1 MFTPTRHARR
11 ALISAIAA
19 AAIGTAVSS
28 VVTAEPAAPSKG
40 ERNGCSTAIENRNLA
55 NFNTYLD
62 ALLSGDFATA
72 NSYFVA
78 DGVVEVHGASLPFA
92 GTYTVSNGAYAALQ
106 LQYWDFS
113 NVGTPARPTLY
124 ADCDKV
130 ILKGPFQRIAKATG
144 KPIDTTVI
152 EFFTFNREG
161 RIVRD
166 DFYFTDTA
174 AVKAVLGLP

>member
-1 MFTPTRHARR
+1 MFTSNRHTRRTV
-11 ALISAIAA
+11 ISTITAIAIGATLPIA
-19 AAIGTAVSS
+19 A
-28 VVTAEPAAPSKG
+28 TAETDATSPSKG
-40 ERNGCSTAIENRNLA
+40 RGCSTAIENRNLA
-55 NFNTYLD
+55 NFNAYLA
-62 ALLSGDFATA
+62 ALLGGDFATA
-72 NSYFVA
+72 NSYFAA

-92 GTYTVSNGAYAALQ
+92 GTYNATNGEYAALQ

-113 NVGTPARPTLY
+113 NVGTPAAPTLY

-130 ILKGPFQRIAKATG
+130 ILKGPFQRTAKATG

-152 EFFTFNREG
+152 EFFTFNKEG

-174 AVKAVLGLP
+174 AVKSVLGLP

>member
-1 MFTPTRHARR
+1 MFTSNRYSHRT
-11 ALISAIAA
+11 LISTMTAIAIAA
-19 AAIGTAVSS
+19 TFPFAVAAETDGASRS
-28 VVTAEPAAPSKG
+28 
-40 ERNGCSTAIENRNLA
+40 ERNGCSAAIENRNLA
-55 NFNTYLD
+55 NFKAYLS

-72 NSYFVA
+72 NSYFA
-78 DGVVEVHGASLPFA
+78 TGGVVEVHGASLPFA
-92 GTYTVSNGAYAALQ
+92 GTYNATNGDYAALQ

-113 NVGTPARPTLY
+113 NAGTPAAPTLY

-130 ILKGPFQRIAKATG
+130 ILKGPFQRTAKATG

-174 AVKAVLGLP
+174 TVKSVLGLP